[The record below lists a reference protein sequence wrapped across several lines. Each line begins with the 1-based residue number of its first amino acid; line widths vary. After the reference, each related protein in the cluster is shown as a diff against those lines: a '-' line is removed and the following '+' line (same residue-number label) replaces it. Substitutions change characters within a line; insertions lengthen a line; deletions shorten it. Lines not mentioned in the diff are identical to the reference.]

1 MWEAALAGLVT
12 QRLIHAFNSLDDDA
26 CTLYVRSVR
35 FVMDC
40 PCLKFIYIYI
50 CIYIHNIY
58 IYVNVRLLAR
68 PTAA

>member
-40 PCLKFIYIYI
+40 PCLKFIYIYMH
-50 CIYIHNIY
+50 IY
-58 IYVNVRLLAR
+58 
-68 PTAA
+68 T